1 VPESRFQIKK
11 QLPAKIYQIKEV
23 VRVKIQEL
31 IDKQNK
37 ANDVYDK
44 LCKVSSMEVLSDI
57 INSLDEETAKNVLK
71 SFVYAKGNVNCDR

>member
-1 VPESRFQIKK
+1 M
-11 QLPAKIYQIKEV
+11 
-23 VRVKIQEL
+23 KIQEL

-44 LCKVSSMEVLSDI
+44 LCKVSSMEVLSEI